1 MYEGPLLVIEA
12 VERDVDRPSKVYV
25 KVRAGGHEVEAVFDL
40 LVGDMRFIGYV
51 EIPWVLS
58 GYQPA
63 LKAVGRAVERMERDD
78 FSELPLDLSDVVLDG
93 DPPNPW
99 LPLDPEAKRL
109 REAEMN
115 RIDLEM
121 LSLELSGEGD
131 RFFVVEV
138 ELKGEN
144 IVLEG
149 ECYVADGTVPLARW
163 TSVDQIDKLTDLERS
178 AVWRSIRREIL
189 RRQSER

>member
-1 MYEGPLLVIEA
+1 VIEA

-25 KVRAGGHEVEAVFDL
+25 KVRAAGHELEAVFDL
-40 LVGDMRFIGYV
+40 MVKDIRFIGYV

-58 GYQPA
+58 THHPSVR
-63 LKAVGRAVERMERDD
+63 AVGRAVERMERDD
-78 FSELPLDLSDVVLDG
+78 FSELLPLDLTDEILAS
-93 DPPNPW
+93 DPPCPW
-99 LPLDPEAKRL
+99 LPLDPEARRL
-109 REAEMN
+109 REAEMD

-138 ELKGEN
+138 ELNGEE

-163 TSVDQIDKLTDLERS
+163 TSKDQIRKLTDLES
-178 AVWRSIRREIL
+178 GAVWRSIRREIL
-189 RRQSER
+189 RRQSKG